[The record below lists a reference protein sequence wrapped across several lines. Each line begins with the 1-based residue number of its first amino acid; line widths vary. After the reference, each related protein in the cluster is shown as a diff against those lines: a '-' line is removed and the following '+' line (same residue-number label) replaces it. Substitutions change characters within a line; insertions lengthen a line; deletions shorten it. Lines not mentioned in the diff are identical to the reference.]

1 MSNDEIVIKSDGT
14 AKERTGLKFIL
25 RAFSYR
31 NYQLYFAGQG
41 TSLIGTWM
49 QNVAMSWLVYRLT
62 NSAFL
67 LGLLGFVSQ
76 LPTLLVM
83 PFAGVLVDR
92 YDRRKL
98 LIGTQ
103 AMAMV
108 QASILSL
115 LVFVGVITVRQIIP
129 LSIFL
134 GLVGAVDA
142 PTRQSFVIE
151 VVEKKEDLP
160 SAISLNSAMFNGAR
174 MVGPSIAGII
184 VAAFGEGVCFLLN
197 AISFLAV
204 IFCLFAMKIKP
215 RKVRTS
221 SKNMIYEMKTGFKYA
236 YGSLPIR
243 SIILYLGFVSL
254 IGMSYFV
261 LMPIFARDILHGSAR
276 TLGFLMASTGIGALG
291 GALFL
296 ASRKNVMQLFK
307 IIVISGLIFG
317 CGIIFFSF
325 SRYLWLSL
333 ILLVFTGF
341 GMMTQMASCNTIVQT
356 IVEDDK
362 RGRVMSL
369 YTTAFMGMMPFGA
382 LITGT
387 LASIIGAP
395 YTMIING
402 LSCLIASLVL
412 STKIEKLMGLAHP
425 IIKNN
430 YR

>member
-1 MSNDEIVIKSDGT
+1 MSDNDAKAKSDIFV
-14 AKERTGLKFIL
+14 KEQRGLKFIL
-25 RAFSYR
+25 RAFNYR
-31 NYQLYFAGQG
+31 NYRLYFSGQSI
-41 TSLIGTWM
+41 SLIGTWM
-49 QNVAMSWLVYRLT
+49 QIVAMSWLVYRLT

-103 AMAMV
+103 VLAMI
-108 QASILSL
+108 QALILSL

-134 GLVGAVDA
+134 GIVGAVDA

-151 VVEKKEDLP
+151 VVEKKEDLT

-174 MVGPSIAGII
+174 MIGPSIAGIV

-197 AISFLAV
+197 ALSFLAV
-204 IFCLFAMKIKP
+204 IFCLFAMRIKP
-215 RKVRTS
+215 RKVKTI
-221 SKNMIYEMKTGFKYA
+221 SKNMFHDLKMGFKYA

-261 LMPIFARDILHGSAR
+261 LMPIFARDILHGGPR
-276 TLGFLMASTGIGALG
+276 TLGFLMASTGVGALG
-291 GALFL
+291 GVLFL
-296 ASRKNVMQLFK
+296 ASRKNVIQLFK
-307 IIVISGLIFG
+307 IIVFSGLIFG
-317 CGIIFFSF
+317 SSIIFFSF

-341 GMMTQMASCNTIVQT
+341 GMMTQMASCNTLVQT

-369 YTTAFMGMMPFGA
+369 YTTAFMGMMPIGA

-387 LASIIGAP
+387 FASLIGAP

-402 LSCLIASLVL
+402 LSCLIASLVFAR
-412 STKIEKLMGLAHP
+412 KVEKLRSLSHL
-425 IIKNN
+425 IIKDN
-430 YR
+430 YH

>member
-1 MSNDEIVIKSDGT
+1 MSDDGELTKSESFAQD
-14 AKERTGLKFIL
+14 RTGLKFIL

-31 NYQLYFAGQG
+31 NYQLYFSGQG
-41 TSLIGTWM
+41 ISLIGTWM

-67 LGLLGFVSQ
+67 LGLLGFVSM

-92 YDRRKL
+92 WNRRNM
-98 LIGTQ
+98 LIATQ
-103 AMAMV
+103 VLAMI
-108 QASILSL
+108 QALILSL
-115 LVFVGVITVRQIIP
+115 LVFIGVITVRQIIP

-134 GLVGAVDA
+134 GLVGAIDA

-151 VVEKKEDLP
+151 VVEKKEDLG

-174 MVGPSIAGII
+174 MIGPSIAGII

-197 AISFLAV
+197 ALSFLAV

-221 SKNMIYEMKTGFKYA
+221 SKNIIHEMKTGFKYA

-261 LMPIFARDILHGSAR
+261 LMPIFARDILHGGAR

-296 ASRKNVMQLFK
+296 ASRKNVIQLFK
-307 IIVISGLIFG
+307 IIVFSGLVFG

-341 GMMTQMASCNTIVQT
+341 GMMTQMASCNTLVQM

-362 RGRVMSL
+362 RGRVMGL
-369 YTTAFMGMMPFGA
+369 YTTAFMGMMPIGA

-402 LSCLIASLVL
+402 FSCLIASLVFA
-412 STKIEKLMGLAHP
+412 SKVEKLMSLSHP

-430 YR
+430 YC